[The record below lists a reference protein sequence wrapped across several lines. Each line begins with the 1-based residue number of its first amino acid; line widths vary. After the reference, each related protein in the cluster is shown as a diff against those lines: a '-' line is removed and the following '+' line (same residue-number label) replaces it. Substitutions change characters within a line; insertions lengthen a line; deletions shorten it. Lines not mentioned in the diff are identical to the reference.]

1 MKHKTLT
8 SRFFDMSRGGFAR
21 LFLLLL
27 LPCLSVIGVKADSNG
42 GVKFNSGVRYSQWA
56 INSRLYDF
64 RGNQKAY
71 GFAKWN
77 SNTESLEEYANK
89 KNMKLD
95 YVAGLVGKATLEASD
110 YYVDF
115 DWAKPWFKSAQAYAT
130 NYYYSA
136 QDQTKMTLDNMNAAK
151 MAFHIINNNKW
162 GEDAAKITA
171 KKAIEDIIT
180 DLKYYNENYV
190 IGGTK
195 SNVKEATANDVQ
207 KTMFGG

>member
-8 SRFFDMSRGGFAR
+8 FRFLDMSRGGFAR

-42 GVKFNSGVRYSQWA
+42 GVKFNSAVRYSQWA

-77 SNTESLEEYANK
+77 SNTESLGEYANK
-89 KNMKLD
+89 TNMKLD

-130 NYYYSA
+130 DYNYSA
-136 QDQTKMTLDNMNAAK
+136 QNQEKMTLDNMNAAK
-151 MAFHIINNNKW
+151 MAFHILN
-162 GEDAAKITA
+162 
-171 KKAIEDIIT
+171 
-180 DLKYYNENYV
+180 
-190 IGGTK
+190 
-195 SNVKEATANDVQ
+195 SATL
-207 KTMFGG
+207 